1 MRMSLTIWDTPSG
14 RDRRWLR
21 RKSGF
26 PPAPIYARVAVVSLA
41 MALTATLAW
50 QGVQHLLNPAKMAG
64 SDAPHFLARP
74 PSDRAGAAAWQT
86 ALSDALEQAVAQGT
100 GGNITAAEM
109 QTDRA
114 AAILTSRRMQA
125 QAATPE
131 FFERTV
137 RELDRVRQTH
147 PDNARLVE
155 HVTLARI
162 ELAQLRSAQ
171 PDAAERRAE
180 GEGTAPP
187 KNESAIGA
195 GTPNSVAEVGPE
207 ARAPHAVSIPGHV
220 ILAAPRALGAN
231 DLLDPAALHG
241 YYIDATLMPD
251 TSEILLPP
259 STRVMTDG
267 VRVDGLT
274 IAGAAQTLDGI
285 RWKNVTFIG
294 TRLRYEGGEVSL
306 QNVRFTNCTFGFSS
320 DDRGARL
327 ADAIALGQRSLVMQ

>member
-1 MRMSLTIWDTPSG
+1 LTIWDTPSG

-21 RKSGF
+21 RKSGL

-41 MALTATLAW
+41 MALLATLAW
-50 QGVQHLLNPAKMAG
+50 QAAQRLLDPQKMAG
-64 SDAPHFLARP
+64 TDAVHFYTRP
-74 PSDRAGAAAWQT
+74 PSDRAGVAAWQA

-100 GGNITAAEM
+100 GGNITSAEM

-114 AAILTSRRMQA
+114 AAILMSTRMQA

-131 FFERTV
+131 FFEHTV
-137 RELDRVRQTH
+137 RELDRVLRTH

-171 PDAAERRAE
+171 AVVADAGGADGGGA
-180 GEGTAPP
+180 AQ
-187 KNESAIGA
+187 KNENATAA
-195 GTPNSVAEVGPE
+195 GTPNSGADVGPG
-207 ARAPHAVSIPGHV
+207 ARAPHALSIPGHV
-220 ILAAPRALGAN
+220 MLAAPRALGAN
-231 DLLDPAALHG
+231 ELLDPAALHG
-241 YYIDATLMPD
+241 NYIDATLMPD

-259 STRVMTDG
+259 STRAMADG

-306 QNVRFTNCTFGFSS
+306 QNVRFTNCTFGFSA

-327 ADAIALGQRSLVMQ
+327 ADAIALGQRSFVMQ

>member
-1 MRMSLTIWDTPSG
+1 LTIWDTPSG

-26 PPAPIYARVAVVSLA
+26 PPAPFYARVAVVSLA
-41 MALTATLAW
+41 LALMATLAW
-50 QGVQHLLNPAKMAG
+50 QGAQRLLDPQRMAG
-64 SDAPHFLARP
+64 SDATHFYTRP
-74 PSDRAGAAAWQT
+74 PSDRPEVAAWQT

-114 AAILTSRRMQA
+114 AAILMSTRMQG
-125 QAATPE
+125 QAAAPE
-131 FFERTV
+131 FFEHTV
-137 RELDRVRQTH
+137 RELDRVLQTH

-171 PDAAERRAE
+171 PMVPDADGGGAGPA
-180 GEGTAPP
+180 P
-187 KNESAIGA
+187 KNGSATA
-195 GTPNSVAEVGPE
+195 VATPNSGLDMGPG
-207 ARAPHAVSIPGHV
+207 AQAPHAVNIPGHV
-220 ILAAPRALGAN
+220 MLAAPRALGAN
-231 DLLDPAALHG
+231 ELLDPAALHDN
-241 YYIDATLMPD
+241 YIDATLMPD

-259 STRVMTDG
+259 STRVMADG
-267 VRVDGLT
+267 VRVHGLT

-306 QNVRFTNCTFGFSS
+306 QNVRFTNCTFGFST

-327 ADAIALGQRSLVMQ
+327 ADAIALGQRSFVMQ